1 MMNNIKSFTLGA
13 VLTGLSTFAS
23 AQLPVISDILGGNNS
38 SLSALGGLTNLS
50 VPPVAQDLLS
60 GNLSAVPVA
69 ALLLDPVAISSLLLD
84 PQDTLNT
91 VSGLGLSLGAY
102 SVPVLG
108 VLLNDP
114 AQLPFYFLDGGT
126 ILGDAVSAVPDIPL
140 LTMPF

>member
-1 MMNNIKSFTLGA
+1 MRNFKSVTIGVVFA
-13 VLTGLSTFAS
+13 GLSAFS
-23 AQLPVISDILGGNNS
+23 NAQLPVIGDVLGGNSPLNT
-38 SLSALGGLTNLS
+38 LGGLTNLG
-50 VPPVAQDLLS
+50 VPPMAQDLLS
-60 GNLSAVPVA
+60 GNFSALPVA
-69 ALLLDPVAISSLLLD
+69 GLLLNPAAFSSLLMD